1 MPEPAVSHPPLRVL
15 EVMESTEGGTR
26 RHLMDIVTHL
36 PVGRFQVSVACSTR
50 RDPHFLGDIRRMTAM
65 GVRVHEVPMRR
76 DIRPIGDLIAFLRLW
91 RIMRRGGFDVVH
103 THSAKAGFLGRLAGR
118 LARVPRVI
126 HTPHT
131 FPFEMDVGRL
141 SRFFYLRLERL
152 AGRSC
157 DRIVCVSPSQRALA
171 RSVADP
177 DLVVLIENGIPPPP
191 PPEASERT
199 QRRRELGL
207 NPDIPVAAVI
217 GRFTLQKGH
226 DVFIEAA
233 RQVAERLP
241 STRFVLVGDGELRTH
256 LENLILAAGMK
267 ERFLLTGARE
277 DAGNLLAAF
286 DVVVLPSLW
295 EGLPYTLLEAM
306 AAGRGVV
313 ATRVGGMPDVI
324 ENGVDGLLV
333 PPKDP
338 AALAE
343 AMATLL
349 DNEKL
354 RSKMGAHARR
364 TVLNRYDIRE
374 TMSRLAA
381 LYEGML

>member
-1 MPEPAVSHPPLRVL
+1 MPERAASHPLLRVL
-15 EVMESTEGGTR
+15 EVMEATEGGTR

-36 PVGRFQVSVACSTR
+36 PAGRFQVSVACSTR
-50 RDPHFLGDIRRMTAM
+50 RDPHFLDDVRRMTAM

-76 DIRPIGDLIAFLRLW
+76 EIRPIGDMIAFLRLW

-103 THSAKAGFLGRLAGR
+103 THSAKAGFVGRLAGR
-118 LARVPRVI
+118 LAGTPRVI

-141 SRFFYLRLERL
+141 ARSYYLRLERM
-152 AGRSC
+152 AGRFC
-157 DRIVCVSPSQRALA
+157 DRIVCVCPSQLALA

-177 DLVVLIENGIPPPP
+177 ARAVLIENGIPPPP
-191 PPEASERT
+191 LRDTEERL
-199 QRRRELGL
+199 QRRRELGID
-207 NPDIPVAAVI
+207 PDIPVAAVI

-233 RQVAERLP
+233 RRVAGRLP
-241 STRFVLVGDGELRTH
+241 SARFVLVGDGELRTR

-267 ERFLLTGARE
+267 ERFLLAGTRE
-277 DAGNLLAAF
+277 DAGNLLTAF

-306 AAGRGVV
+306 AAARGVV

-338 AALAE
+338 AALSE
-343 AMATLL
+343 AMTTLL
-349 DNEKL
+349 DNAKL

-364 TVLNRYDIRE
+364 TVLNRYDIGQ
-374 TMSRLAA
+374 MMGRLAA
-381 LYEGML
+381 LYEGTL